1 LKGVFVVS
9 KNLDITLLLDF
20 YGDML
25 TDKQRSFISYYY
37 NDDLSLSEIAADEG
51 ITRQGV
57 RDAIKRAETQLIA
70 MEERLGLVAR
80 FENMKIGLSEIIEY
94 AEEIAI
100 YNRKN
105 SLSMEVNDSTA
116 KIKAIAQ
123 TLLAENYS

>member
-1 LKGVFVVS
+1 MS

-57 RDAIKRAETQLIA
+57 RDAIKRAETQLVA

-105 SLSMEVNDSTA
+105 SLSMEVNNSTA

-123 TLLAENYS
+123 TLLTENYS